1 MYTNSNNEVPLYA
14 VFRNGVRVSE
24 SEYDS
29 KAVPKQNTPI
39 GPGLLTDFP
48 TVPSWTSSV
57 LINTDDKIYDWIKTK
72 NTVGNFRGG
81 S

>member
-1 MYTNSNNEVPLYA
+1 MA
-14 VFRNGVRVSE
+14 SE
-24 SEYDS
+24 SPS
-29 KAVPKQNTPI
+29 RNMIQKPVPKQNTPI

>member
-1 MYTNSNNEVPLYA
+1 MIQKP
-14 VFRNGVRVSE
+14 
-24 SEYDS
+24 
-29 KAVPKQNTPI
+29 VPKQNTPI